1 MKLLEVIQQH
11 FGYPPL
17 LKVDPNTQHVVQDSK
32 SHPEEK
38 FSQAAIPTVLIG
50 LYKYTLTDIGAQAV
64 LSGGNSSNWV
74 KEIFPGYNDEVVK
87 RVANY
92 SGYSNDETNEKLNDI
107 ATKAA
112 EVVRNAV
119 APKSDILSVKNFMA
133 AQRPN
138 ILPFLPAELHI
149 GELVQDPT
157 IDDKTNKM
165 EGPISSFMHAVGDA
179 FSTPDKDEKM
189 NKAL

>member
-32 SHPEEK
+32 SHAEDK

-92 SGYSNDETNEKLNDI
+92 SGTSHDEVNEKLNDI

-189 NKAL
+189 NKTL

>member
-17 LKVDPNTQHVVQDSK
+17 LKVDPNTQHVVQDNK
-32 SHPEEK
+32 AHAEEK
-38 FSQAAIPTVLIG
+38 FSQAAIPAVLIG

-64 LSGGNSSNWV
+64 LSGGNSSNWA

-87 RVANY
+87 RISNY
-92 SGYSNDETNEKLNDI
+92 SGTPHSETNEKINDI
-107 ATKAA
+107 AAKAA
-112 EVVRNAV
+112 EVVCNAV

-149 GELVQDPT
+149 GELIQDPT

-165 EGPISSFMHAVGDA
+165 QGPVSSFMHAVGDV